1 MTNSK
6 LTQLRAVAVFEAFK
20 GILVLVAA
28 GALFKLLHPD
38 AQRAAEELV
47 RHFHLNP
54 ASRYPRIFLQAASRL
69 SDVRLLVISLG
80 AVAYAVVRFT
90 EAYGLWRGRNWARVL
105 GLVGAAL
112 YVPLELLELA
122 KRISGAGLTV
132 LLVNLL
138 ILVVLWRGRVT

>member
-6 LTQLRAVAVFEAFK
+6 LTQLRAIAVFESLK
-20 GILVLVAA
+20 GILVVVAA
-28 GALFKLLHPD
+28 GALFEFLHPD

-54 ASRYPRIFLQAASRL
+54 ASRYPRIFLQAASHL
-69 SDVRLLVISLG
+69 NNVRLLVISLG
-80 AVAYAVVRFT
+80 AMAYAAVRFA

-112 YVPLELLELA
+112 YVPLELFELA

-138 ILVVLWRGRVT
+138 ILVVLWRGSVT

>member
-1 MTNSK
+1 MINLK
-6 LTQLRAVAVFEAFK
+6 LTEFRVVAVFEALK
-20 GILVLVAA
+20 GILVLMVAS
-28 GALFKLLHPD
+28 ALIKWLHPD
-38 AQRAAEELV
+38 AQHAVEELV

-54 ASRYPRIFLQAASRL
+54 ASRYPRIFLQAASHL
-69 SDVRLLVISLG
+69 SNVRLLVISLG
-80 AVAYAVVRFT
+80 AVAYAAVRFT